1 MLIKQQKVLK
11 STGTPLC
18 MSSYDGE
25 LYMIDSSYIFYR
37 LDKKNFSVTEAK
49 RINAKNKPHHNF
61 YRGFSAAGHYLA
73 ITLAGKHAVFLL
85 DVKDG
90 LKNIGISKWHA
101 AEVESS
107 HICRH
112 RRFFLS
118 GAQDGKVY
126 IYDLEGVNMIG
137 SLPQKPDYIA
147 AISVGHEKNLVA
159 TACFDRTISV
169 YDIDKNI
176 EVVRFKTDE
185 VAQNVL
191 FSEDDAFLFAAC
203 RDGKGIVFDIKN
215 ETSISVREYF
225 QEWPIAMTYS
235 KDKRHAIV
243 GTRDGYL
250 HAIDLKHNHERF
262 KIRVREIG
270 ISNLYLDEEYLYVSF
285 VDGLTEIYDLN
296 KGEEAIKNYILQQD
310 YEKAREELNQNS
322 MLYLHPVI
330 AMFDKAWE
338 DAIEAVKKALLN
350 DDLMLASKIASPF
363 LFDISKKEAFHTL
376 MADLEYVMEFKE
388 AFDRKD
394 YTLAYELADKEP
406 LLKNYPIY
414 DQMEA
419 QWAKIVTAIKTLLQ
433 SDPESNS
440 GKCQALLRPF
450 MGIPAKRK
458 TAKDILDNAPV
469 YIEAEN
475 AVAVKD
481 FKEYYRLVKMRPF
494 LKDTPMYKKLEAL
507 SLRVLEK
514 INELLRNEQYAEVV
528 KLAKGS
534 LHFTPIEAQ
543 LKEIMQEVTVRL
555 KFIAAIKADDLR
567 TVYEVLGQY
576 DAFSYLKEFTVVD
589 EAFKK
594 MVREAMKQAFKGN
607 SMEVYSMLN
616 FYFDIPYRL
625 DKAAQVMKISFLNE
639 MVDNKD
645 GDEVNWA
652 VTFKKYIEL
661 YSKDAELKQ
670 IAAQVEQSAVLEDL
684 EPNMGGELDYRG
696 KEIPS
701 SIIEYS

>member
-1 MLIKQQKVLK
+1 MLIKHQKVLK

-37 LDKKNFSVTEAK
+37 LDKKNFSVIEAK

-61 YRGFSAAGHYLA
+61 YRGFSAAGHHIA

-85 DVKDG
+85 DVKEG
-90 LKNIGISKWHA
+90 LKNVGISRWHA

-126 IYDLEGVNMIG
+126 IYDLDGVNMIG

-147 AISVGHEKNLVA
+147 AINVGNEKNLVA

-185 VAQNVL
+185 VAENVL
-191 FSEDDAFLFAAC
+191 FSADDAFIFAAC

-215 ETSISVREYF
+215 QASLSVREYF
-225 QEWPIAMTYS
+225 QEWPIAMVAS
-235 KDKRHAIV
+235 RDKRHAVV

-270 ISNLYLDEEYLYVSF
+270 ISNLYLEEDYLFVSY
-285 VDGLTEIYDLN
+285 VDGMTEIYDVN
-296 KGEEAIKNYILQQD
+296 KGEEKINSFILQQE
-310 YEKAREELNQNS
+310 YEKAREELNNNIL
-322 MLYLHPVI
+322 LYLHPVI
-330 AMFDKAWE
+330 EMFDKAWN

-363 LFDISKKEAFHTL
+363 LFDPGKKEEFHAL
-376 MADLEYVMEFKE
+376 MADLEYVTEFKE

-394 YTLAYELADKEP
+394 FTLAYELAEKEP

-419 QWAKIVTAIKTLLQ
+419 QWAKIITAIKTLLQ
-433 SDPESNS
+433 NDPEGNS
-440 GKCQALLRPF
+440 GKCQALLKPF
-450 MGIPAKRK
+450 MGIPEKRK
-458 TAKDILDNAPV
+458 TAKDIMDNAHV
-469 YIEAEN
+469 YIQAEN

-481 FKEYYRLVKMRPF
+481 FKEYYRLAKMRPF

-514 INELLRNEQYAEVV
+514 VNELLRNEQYAEVV
-528 KLAKGS
+528 KLAKNS
-534 LHFTPIEAQ
+534 LHFVPIEAQ
-543 LKEIMQEVTVRL
+543 LKEVMQEVTVRL
-555 KFIAAIKADDLR
+555 KFIAAIKADDMR
-567 TVYEVLGQY
+567 TVYEVLEQY
-576 DAFSYLKEFTVVD
+576 DQFSYLKEFIVVD
-589 EAFKK
+589 GAFKK
-594 MVREAMKQAFKGN
+594 LVNDAMEQAFKGN

-616 FYFDIPYRL
+616 FYFEIPYRM

-639 MVDNKD
+639 IVEHQEA
-645 GDEVNWA
+645 DEVNWPA
-652 VTFKKYIEL
+652 TFKKYIDL
-661 YSKDAELKQ
+661 YSKDAELKRIALQ
-670 IAAQVEQSAVLEDL
+670 IEQNAILEGL
-684 EPNMGGELDYRG
+684 EPNTGGEYGYR
-696 KEIPS
+696 ENDIPS
-701 SIIEYS
+701 SIVVYS